1 MKNVNLAIIALLSI
15 LIFVCATSA
24 QPVQKFKVPEYSLEG
39 PFTQVKPRSPF
50 VGPTEKLLN
59 YYVWEN
65 NSWKLI
71 DQPSTDDK
79 RLVSIKEVYR
89 LDRNKDGK
97 MDLLVIRDI
106 VPERILITDK
116 GDSKMLDA
124 FELIT
129 LVVDDDFDGVPDRML
144 TDGYDSKNQQKPDG
158 IFDKEQPPLQ
168 FDIDYFKKV
177 NSK

>member
-1 MKNVNLAIIALLSI
+1 MEKAKCLILALVWAF
-15 LIFVCATSA
+15 IFVPCVFA
-24 QPVQKFKVPEYSLEG
+24 QKVQKFNVPEYSLEG
-39 PFTQVKPRSPF
+39 SFIQVKPRSPF
-50 VGPTEKLLN
+50 VGPSEKLFN

-65 NSWKLI
+65 NNWKLI
-71 DQPSTDDK
+71 DQPSADQK
-79 RLVSIKEVYR
+79 RPVTTKEVYR
-89 LDRNKDGK
+89 IDRNKDGK

-106 VPERILITDK
+106 VPERIDK
-116 GDSKMLDA
+116 DGKKLEA

-144 TDGYDSKNQQKPDG
+144 TDGYDSKNQRKPDG
-158 IFDKEQPPLQ
+158 IFDKEHPPLK

>member
-1 MKNVNLAIIALLSI
+1 MKKVNLAIIALISI
-15 LIFVCATSA
+15 LIFVCAASA

-50 VGPTEKLLN
+50 VGPAEKLLN

-71 DQPSTDDK
+71 DQPSADEK

-89 LDRNKDGK
+89 IDRNKDGK
-97 MDLLVIRDI
+97 MDLLVIKDI
-106 VPERILITDK
+106 VPERTDK
-116 GDSKMLDA
+116 DGKKLEA

-129 LVVDDDFDGVPDRML
+129 LVIDDDFDGVPDRML
-144 TDGYDSKNQQKPDG
+144 TDGYDSKNQRKPDG